1 MYHGRI
7 KSCDEAEP
15 PRSETNAGYLQLAVL
30 SGCSWKSVQPS
41 TMHGDL
47 PSLRRALTKM
57 AWFDRMGLLKAK
69 REVVVNIGCPLAVVH
84 SNLVI
89 VVVASSLHAERPDI
103 SYAQAGP

>member
-1 MYHGRI
+1 MLDISSSLCCPAAAGNLSNRGPCTEI
-7 KSCDEAEP
+7 
-15 PRSETNAGYLQLAVL
+15 ETG
-30 SGCSWKSVQPS
+30 S
-41 TMHGDL
+41 
-47 PSLRRALTKM
+47 KM
-57 AWFDRMGLLKAK
+57 AWLARMGLLKAK